1 MPTVSDRCVAR
12 VLLEPR
18 SLFIVKDEMYSYYM
32 HGIEE
37 RHEDRINRTLIS
49 NFDRCGEQIK
59 EKEEQMLMRTTR
71 ISLTIRRVEKTT
83 KLQIG
88 ALRK

>member
-1 MPTVSDRCVAR
+1 MKDRCIAR

-18 SLFIVKDEMYSYYM
+18 SLFIVKDDMYSFYL

-37 RHEDRINRTLIS
+37 LHEDLINNRILA
-49 NFDRCGEQIK
+49 NFNQCSDEIREKDEQLLK
-59 EKEEQMLMRTTR
+59 RTTR

-83 KLQIG
+83 KFPIG
-88 ALRK
+88 FKPK